1 MVSKGCIVLIISFI
15 ALAVKIDGQ
24 GEVVIYNPDKTKR
37 WSIRIR
43 SKVEKL
49 DDLCK
54 IIKKKYPNRSNVR
67 FGKLLSIRPKEYN
80 KLKKRV
86 EIFKKD
92 KRFFKNVTKNIIRG
106 EEKEDEPLFVEEL
119 EELKHLN
126 EPVNITNTLYYVYLG
141 PKLTQ
146 ELTK

>member
-119 EELKHLN
+119 DELKHLN